1 MFVKIANLLIEVS
14 FGLVI
19 FVLLLRFW
27 MQVLR
32 APFRNP
38 IGQFVTA
45 LSNWVVLPARRVIPG
60 LLGLDLAT
68 LIVAW
73 LGEVLKLTLLSWV
86 HGASFDNV
94 SGMSIALLFGLGLLE
109 LARLSLL
116 MLIGVI
122 IVDVVI
128 GWVNPGA
135 PVAPIFRAL
144 TRPFYNPFRRFI
156 PPVGGVDL
164 SPLFVVV
171 IAQILLF
178 ILD

>member
-1 MFVKIANLLIEVS
+1 MLVRIASYLIEVS

-38 IGQFVTA
+38 VGQFVTA
-45 LSNWVVLPARRVIPG
+45 LSNWIVLPARRVIPG
-60 LLGLDLAT
+60 LVGLDLAT
-68 LIVAW
+68 LVAAW
-73 LGEVLKLTLLSWV
+73 LGEVLKLLLLSWV
-86 HGASFDNV
+86 NGASFESM
-94 SGMSIALLFGLGLLE
+94 SGATIGMLFGLGLIE
-109 LARLSLL
+109 LVRLSLY

-122 IVDVVI
+122 VVDVII
-128 GWVNPGA
+128 GWVNPEA
-135 PVAPIFRAL
+135 PIAPIFRAL
-144 TRPFYNPFRRFI
+144 TRPFYNPFRRLV

-171 IAQILLF
+171 LAQILLF
-178 ILD
+178 VLA

>member
-1 MFVKIANLLIEVS
+1 MLVRIANLLIEVS

-45 LSNWVVLPARRVIPG
+45 LSNWIVLPARRVIPG

-73 LGEVLKLTLLSWV
+73 LGEVLKLVLLSLV
-86 HGASFDNV
+86 HGMSFE
-94 SGMSIALLFGLGLLE
+94 SMSATWIALIFGLGLVE
-109 LARLSLL
+109 LARLSLF

-122 IVDVVI
+122 IVDVAI
-128 GWVNPGA
+128 GWVNPEA
-135 PVAPIFRAL
+135 PIGPIFRAL
-144 TRPFYNPFRRFI
+144 TRPFYKPFRRLI